1 MTDNLKTADKKSSY
15 LPLIIAAS
23 LIIPAVVAILYIGP
37 KINFGVDLGFL
48 PAVNA
53 TLNGLTSV
61 MLILGFVSIRKK
73 TIDVHQRFMSLAMIL
88 SVLFLVS
95 YILYHSTSEPTSYG
109 GEGFFKYVYYFL
121 LISHIILAAAIV
133 PLVLITYVRALSRR
147 FDRHRVI
154 AKITLPLW
162 LYVSITGFIIYM
174 MISPYYQ

>member
-1 MTDNLKTADKKSSY
+1 MKEQIAKKNIY
-15 LPLIIAAS
+15 LPLIIGAS
-23 LIIPAVVAILYIGP
+23 LAVPAVVAILYLGP
-37 KINFGVDLGFL
+37 EMDFGIDLGFL

-61 MLILGFVSIRKK
+61 MLILGFVAIRKK
-73 TIDVHQRFMSLAMIL
+73 IFDIHQRFMSLAMVL
-88 SVLFLVS
+88 SVLFLIS
-95 YILYHSTSEPTSYG
+95 YILYHSTSEPTVYG
-109 GEGFFKYVYYFL
+109 GEGFLKYVYYFL

-162 LYVSITGFIIYM
+162 LYVSVTGFIVYM
-174 MISPYYQ
+174 MISPYYK

>member
-1 MTDNLKTADKKSSY
+1 MKTEVSQKNIY
-15 LPLIIAAS
+15 LPIIIAAS
-23 LIIPAVVAILYIGP
+23 VIIPAVVTILYLGP
-37 KINFGVDLGFL
+37 KIDFGIDLGFL

-73 TIDVHQRFMSLAMIL
+73 IFDIHQRFMSLAMIL

-109 GEGFFKYVYYFL
+109 GDGFLKYLYYFL

-147 FDRHRVI
+147 FDKHRVI
-154 AKITLPLW
+154 AKITLPIW
-162 LYVSITGFIIYM
+162 LYVSITGFIVYVL
-174 MISPYYQ
+174 ISPYYK